1 MINKL
6 IVGTRSSNL
15 AITQTNYVIKKL
27 KEKNPSTEFIIKKI
41 KTKGDIL
48 LNKDLTKILDKG
60 FFVSEIQN
68 ELEKKTIDFAIHSL
82 KDLPSEENNNLSSF
96 TVTKREE
103 PMDVLVIKKGLKYK
117 KILQVSRDLDK
128 IGDFAVA
135 SLLIH
140 RAVSAINYMYYA
152 QTGKNSKFSSDISK
166 TNQSTVIFKIKYNF

>member
-27 KEKNPSTEFIIKKI
+27 KEKNPSADFIIKKI

-68 ELEKKTIDFAIHSL
+68 ELEKRTIDFDARS
-82 KDLPSEENNNLSSF
+82 K
-96 TVTKREE
+96 V
-103 PMDVLVIKKGLKYK
+103 
-117 KILQVSRDLDK
+117 
-128 IGDFAVA
+128 
-135 SLLIH
+135 
-140 RAVSAINYMYYA
+140 
-152 QTGKNSKFSSDISK
+152 GK
-166 TNQSTVIFKIKYNF
+166 